1 MLFTC
6 YLNVPLLVEFQM
18 GRHNLFYVNAGV
30 VGGWRMGSHT
40 KIKANDPNLNGKFKE
55 HGSMGLRNF
64 HYGYT
69 INIGYDHFALSA
81 TYYRPTIFKE
91 KHGPQVQQI
100 NIGLTL
106 ML

>member
-1 MLFTC
+1 MSMRVSSADGDGLP
-6 YLNVPLLVEFQM
+6 YENQGE
-18 GRHNLFYVNAGV
+18 R
-30 VGGWRMGSHT
+30 S
-40 KIKANDPNLNGKFKE
+40 NLNGKFKE